1 MRFGERNEGLIVFL
15 ARRFREQSSFVKVM
29 MGRGRDVRGD
39 YRKDGPITRARCR

>member
-15 ARRFREQSSFVKVM
+15 ARRFREQSSFVKVV

-39 YRKDGPITRARCR
+39 YRKDGR